1 MHISCLPA
9 SGKTTQISDERI
21 GAGKLFE
28 MKPSVRM
35 AVQMVNYLGA
45 SVAGTLV
52 HYSLLIIL
60 IRSLTLN
67 PLWAS
72 TSGAIAGALVIYVLN
87 YFVTFRSIKGHLS
100 ASSRFFL
107 VAAICTV
114 VNGWMLNI
122 ALTQMNWSL
131 APAQV
136 FATGAQFSI
145 GFAIHRVWTF

>member
-1 MHISCLPA
+1 
-9 SGKTTQISDERI
+9 
-21 GAGKLFE
+21 
-28 MKPSVRM
+28 
-35 AVQMVNYLGA
+35 MVNYLSA

-60 IRSLTLN
+60 IRSLTLK